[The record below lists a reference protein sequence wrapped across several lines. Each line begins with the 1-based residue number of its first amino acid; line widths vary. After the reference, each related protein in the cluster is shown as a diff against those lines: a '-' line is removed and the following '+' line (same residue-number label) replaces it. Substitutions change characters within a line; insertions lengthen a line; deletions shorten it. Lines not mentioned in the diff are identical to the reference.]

1 MYISLIFFSLKEI
14 CENSLFL
21 LCGFDRAQLNKTMLS
36 TIAHHSPAG
45 TSTKTV
51 VHYAQEVNSKQFTHF
66 DYGKVGNMAAYG
78 QKNPPEFSLKAITV
92 PVASYWGQNDWLAQP
107 QVCLLKIHPT
117 HID

>member
-1 MYISLIFFSLKEI
+1 
-14 CENSLFL
+14 
-21 LCGFDRAQLNKTMLS
+21 MLS